1 MTDEVTPLTQEV
13 RFATTMTGGVSLAI
27 WMGGVTRELNLLMQ
41 ASRWR
46 RSGQV
51 AERGVLNASAFAEL
65 QLYRKLLGL
74 LDVVADVD
82 ILSGTSAGG
91 VNAVL
96 LAFAR
101 ERNRD
106 LGCLREL
113 WLDLGAMTDLLRE
126 PTDAKVPSLM
136 YGDKRMFGDLAER
149 IPLLTK
155 LTNLPDETAVDD
167 VGPSTAL
174 FVTTTLLSGEASRF
188 TDAMGT
194 LVQDVDRRG
203 VFTFTAADLKD
214 PATVPA
220 LALAGRSTASFPG
233 AFEPSFLPFTEPA
246 PAGGGIGERPA
257 MSKFLDTTRSHW
269 AADGGLLD
277 NQPLDLILERIFD
290 LKARRQVRRVLL
302 YVVPST
308 GPAPDVVAA
317 PPVED
322 VGHPLGLIG
331 GLLKD
336 LSAVTGQS
344 IAADLRAIRIHNDRV
359 QARSAGRLQL
369 VGLANRLRNERLLT
383 AGVLTTYCSREAES
397 TARRLVRSLLK
408 TVGTWPPAAPG
419 PTSGGDT
426 VPIAWQ
432 TDLHT
437 PDVELRCREAAVS
450 ALTAAW
456 SPDDA
461 LPTDVGGFAR
471 YGFAAFHGARA
482 TALAIVR
489 LAFTATSDAHH
500 RQALTTVVEAIHDA
514 TRPPPLS
521 VDVVNQPPPSA
532 ATSSP
537 VEPVVPPTA
546 ATNPRPAGAAT
557 TARLDLLTVTATVC
571 RDPGLRARPITS
583 AASALANEVTGNPK
597 TAGQCWTALV
607 AALHDAEPV
616 LAAIVRDA
624 ARPGT
629 TPRAGEAAAAVE
641 AYCRYLYSAAD
652 TDPATRL
659 FDLVV
664 TERAMLPVELDPPQP
679 VELVQL
685 SADTTSVLA
694 PGRSTAQDKLTGMQ
708 LHHFGA
714 FYKRSWRANDWM
726 WGRVDGVGWLIH
738 VLLDPRRI
746 KTITELAT
754 TSSPGSKAV
763 WFLTQLEELGTPLP
777 PPGPPGPPGHV
788 TADNIRA
795 ELAYLDDPS
804 LPVPPGVPMTAQWV
818 AQAWQALVATEELPQ
833 IARAIGVGG
842 ATAGV
847 GVFPDLV
854 QATEDLAATMRGVQD
869 VPDAVMVAG
878 DNLIALARQ
887 TGPVGPPEPADWS
900 PPTSQAWAREVF
912 SVGADLPALLA
923 SNPVPDETFST
934 DRGSPLMAR
943 TLTKALATA
952 TAAVA
957 SVGQPPLMF
966 RSVISTARTVT
977 LGSYRVVSDLRG
989 HARLVILV
997 GLIML
1002 ALGVAAAVQSTA
1014 VLGIGGL
1021 IVAVLGGYLVVIA
1034 TWQVSSR
1041 LLGALIGFTVTAA
1054 IGSLAVTPVRH
1065 ALFGTSPEHSG
1076 WLGQHLYWLGA
1087 AWWHPLAV
1095 IAVLIVL
1102 VSLDALTITVWGRR
1116 LGNTLAG
1123 KRTQWRTQR

>member
-1 MTDEVTPLTQEV
+1 MSDDVTPLTQEV

-51 AERGVLNASAFAEL
+51 AERGMLTASAFAEL

-113 WLDLGAMTDLLRE
+113 WLDLGAMNDLLRE
-126 PTDAKVPSLM
+126 PTDAEVPSLM
-136 YGDKRMFGDLAER
+136 YGDKRMFADLAER

-155 LTNLPDETAVDD
+155 LTNLPDETAGVD
-167 VGPSTAL
+167 VGPPTAL

-233 AFEPSFLPFTEPA
+233 AFEPSFLPFTEPT
-246 PAGGGIGERPA
+246 PAGGGVGERPA
-257 MSKFLDTTRSHW
+257 MCRYLDTTRSHW

-277 NQPLDLILERIFD
+277 NQPLDLILQRIFD

-317 PPVED
+317 PPAED
-322 VGHPLGLIG
+322 VGHPPGLVG

-359 QARSAGRLQL
+359 QARSAAQLQL
-369 VGLANRLRNERLLT
+369 VGLAIRLRHQRLLT
-383 AGVLTTYCSREAES
+383 TGVLTTYCSREAES
-397 TARRLVRSLLK
+397 TARRLVQSLLK

-426 VPIAWQ
+426 VPTAWQ

-437 PDVELRCREAAVS
+437 PGVELRCREAAAS

-471 YGFAAFHGARA
+471 YGFAAFNGARA
-482 TALAIVR
+482 TALAIIR
-489 LAFTATSDAHH
+489 LAYTATSDAHH
-500 RQALTTVVEAIHDA
+500 RQALTSVIEAIHDA

-521 VDVVNQPPPSA
+521 VEVENQPPSSA

-537 VEPVVPPTA
+537 VEPARSPLA
-546 ATNPRPAGAAT
+546 GATNPRPAGEAT
-557 TARLDLLTVTATVC
+557 TSRLDLLTVTATVC

-583 AASALANEVTGNPK
+583 AATALANEVTGNSRA
-597 TAGQCWTALV
+597 AGQCWTALV
-607 AALHDAEPV
+607 AALDDAEPV
-616 LAAIVRDA
+616 LTAIVRDA
-624 ARPGT
+624 ARPGDAAQ
-629 TPRAGEAAAAVE
+629 AGEAAAAIE
-641 AYCRYLYSAAD
+641 AYCGYLYSTAD
-652 TDPATRL
+652 GTDVATQL

-685 SADTTSVLA
+685 SADTTSLLA
-694 PGRSTAQDKLTGMQ
+694 PGRCTAQDKLTGMQ

-726 WGRVDGVGWLIH
+726 WGRVDGVGWLVH

-754 TSSPGSKAV
+754 TTSIGSKAA

-777 PPGPPGPPGHV
+777 PPGPPGLV

-804 LPVPPGVPMTAQWV
+804 SPVPPGVPMTAQWV

-842 ATAGV
+842 ATAGA

-854 QATEDLAATMRGVQD
+854 QATEDLAATMRGVQG
-869 VPDAVMVAG
+869 VPDAVTAAG
-878 DNLIALARQ
+878 DSLIRLARQ
-887 TGPVGPPEPADWS
+887 TGPVGPPEPAEWS

-923 SNPVPDETFST
+923 SNPVPGETFGT
-934 DRGSPLMAR
+934 DRSSPLMAR
-943 TLTKALATA
+943 TLTKALATG

-957 SVGQPPLMF
+957 AVGQPPLML
-966 RSVISTARTVT
+966 RSVISTARTIT
-977 LGSYRVVSDLRG
+977 LGSYRVVSGLRG

-997 GLIML
+997 GLILL
-1002 ALGVAAAVQSTA
+1002 ALGVAAAAQSTA

-1021 IVAVLGGYLVVIA
+1021 ILAVLGGYLVVIA

-1065 ALFGTSPEHSG
+1065 GIFGTSPDHSG

-1087 AWWHPLAV
+1087 AWWHPLTV

-1102 VSLDALTITVWGRR
+1102 VSLDALTITAWGRR
-1116 LGNTLAG
+1116 LGSTMTG
-1123 KRTQWRTQR
+1123 KRTQ